1 MNSDT
6 LFLVVV
12 IFSSEKTFMI
22 TEGPLF
28 SLQRVK
34 VQILAYSERTI
45 AVRWYN
51 NNKSVVV
58 I

>member
-12 IFSSEKTFMI
+12 IFSSERTFTI

-34 VQILAYSERTI
+34 IRILAYSERAI

-51 NNKSVVV
+51 NNKSVAV